1 MGLQMQQRAC
11 HLLLYIED
19 QNWTEKVERR
29 EWKEKKTGSTFPQ
42 QRIGGL
48 FMDQIGYSQ
57 L

>member
-1 MGLQMQQRAC
+1 MQQRAC